1 MAQIEVRDSKGMQTL
16 ERGETVSKI
25 ARRGLL
31 SMAWEAEIV
40 ALKVMMRVAS
50 EIG

>member
-1 MAQIEVRDSKGMQTL
+1 MRTPG
-16 ERGETVSKI
+16 RGETVSKI

-31 SMAWEAEIV
+31 STAWEAEIL